1 MTLEAVEFM
10 RRFLLHVL
18 PRGFVKIRHFGYLAN
33 RERKRALRLCSTL
46 LPLPVS
52 AVDNRPSP
60 LPARALDKGKCPYC
74 QHGRLVPLVRLSA
87 AQLQTRNLLPTLD
100 TS

>member
-1 MTLEAVEFM
+1 LEFM

-18 PRGFVKIRHFGYLAN
+18 PRGFVKIRHFGFLAN

-46 LPLPVS
+46 LPSTQPAIES
-52 AVDNRPSP
+52 
-60 LPARALDKGKCPYC
+60 ARAQTSSPP
-74 QHGRLVPLVRLSA
+74 RLVRLCPHCPGTLLLIARLSA
-87 AQLQTRNLLPTLD
+87 AQLLARHFTLALD

>member
-1 MTLEAVEFM
+1 M

-33 RERKRALRLCSTL
+33 RQRKHALQLCTTFLSSMRLGTENLRAEI
-46 LPLPVS
+46 
-52 AVDNRPSP
+52 PSP
-60 LPARALDKGKCPYC
+60 RQVKRCPYC
-74 QHGRLVPLVRLSA
+74 HQGTLVLVARLSS
-87 AQLQTRNLLPTLD
+87 AQLRARTPIPALD